1 MKARLLKK
9 LRKSVSLCEYG
20 DRFIIDDLKEG
31 SWGAKTFKEALA
43 IYHDRINRR
52 IDGNRL
58 REAKRKQI
66 LPTKRP
72 A

>member
-1 MKARLLKK
+1 MKTRLLKK
-9 LRKSVSLCEYG
+9 LRKNVLLCEYG
-20 DRFIIDDLKEG
+20 DGGFIIDDLAEG

-43 IYHDRINRR
+43 IYHERINRR

-66 LPTKRP
+66 LPIRHI
-72 A
+72 